1 MAKNKCENDVTLIFF
16 EPYGVYKK
24 LGHFFP
30 YLLDNFYK
38 ERYSG
43 SLKS

>member
-24 LGHFFP
+24 LGHFFSI
-30 YLLDNFYK
+30 FTW
-38 ERYSG
+38 
-43 SLKS
+43 